1 MTAKMFL
8 IVASAL
14 GSLASAAYV
23 LHHHAG
29 GLHTILRSLG
39 H

>member
-1 MTAKMFL
+1 MFL
-8 IVASAL
+8 IVASAF

-23 LHHHAG
+23 LHHHAS
-29 GLHTILRSLG
+29 GLHAILHSLG